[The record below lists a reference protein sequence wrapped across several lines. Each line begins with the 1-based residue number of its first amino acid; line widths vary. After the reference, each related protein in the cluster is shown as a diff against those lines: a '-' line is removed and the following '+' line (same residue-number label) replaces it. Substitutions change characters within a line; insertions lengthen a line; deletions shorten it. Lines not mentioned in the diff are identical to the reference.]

1 MKKLPA
7 PISNKFMQG
16 GQVARHHKGLWNG
29 IWTRM
34 YIETTFMR
42 YGKGP
47 GGLIGLTLKP
57 KEAYG
62 LKTCI
67 GIIKD
72 LEQMRESIA
81 EKHQLVH
88 KEKDKVE

>member
-1 MKKLPA
+1 M
-7 PISNKFMQG
+7 
-16 GQVARHHKGLWNG
+16 
-29 IWTRM
+29 
-34 YIETTFMR
+34 
-42 YGKGP
+42 
-47 GGLIGLTLKP
+47 TLKP
-57 KEAYG
+57 KVIKKEAYG

-81 EKHQLVH
+81 ETHQLVH